1 MNITKAFS
9 RRCLVWTLI
18 TMLLLTALID
28 VGLWLGV
35 NLLSAVVP
43 LSVLNEAAARTPA
56 LATGIEKVLPM
67 LHTVK
72 TFFLPV
78 TVAIFILFS
87 LLLWLILRRSMARL
101 LKKAGIVDSADKKK
115 TEEISKP
122 GEEGDAVSRKKAL
135 NEQNRRYYLNL
146 LSVLQRE
153 GRLVD
158 FFQEDLSPY
167 ADEQIGAAVRSV
179 HENCSKTIQKYL
191 APRSVIDRNEGETV
205 TVPSDFDPGAIK
217 LIGNVTGDPPFQ
229 GVLRHRGWRASKIE
243 LPVLSAA
250 QDAAIIA
257 PAEVEVQ

>member
-18 TMLLLTALID
+18 TMLLLTVVID
-28 VGLWLGV
+28 AGIWLGAKF
-35 NLLSAVVP
+35 LSTAIP
-43 LSVLNEAAARTPA
+43 FSVLNEAAARTPA
-56 LATGIEKVLPM
+56 LAAGMEKVLPM
-67 LHTVK
+67 AQMAQTY
-72 TFFLPV
+72 FLPA
-78 TVAIFILFS
+78 TAAICILLS
-87 LLLWLILRRSMARL
+87 LLLWLILRGSIARL
-101 LKKAGIVDSADKKK
+101 LKKAGVRETTDKKK
-115 TEEISKP
+115 AESASKP
-122 GEEGDAVSRKKAL
+122 GAEGDAASRKKAL
-135 NEQNRRYYLNL
+135 TEQHRRYYLNL

-191 APRSVIDRNEGETV
+191 APRSVIDKNEGETV
-205 TVPSDFDPGAIK
+205 TVPPDFDPGAVK
-217 LIGNVTGDPPFQ
+217 LIGNVTGNPPFQ
-229 GVLRHRGWRASKIE
+229 GVLRHRGWRASKID

-257 PAEVEVQ
+257 PAEVEIQ